1 MATTIREALS
11 RWEERT
17 KEKPAEAE
25 AVHLFGQV
33 PPIKKMDSHLASLA
47 NVRTLSLSSNCI
59 DKIGH
64 LNGLKNLTV
73 LSLGRNNIRAISG
86 LEAVADTLEEL
97 WISYNFI
104 EKLKGIEFMKKLRV
118 LYMANNVVKDW
129 AEFARLASVPC
140 LAELVFVGNPLEE
153 KHTNEGNWTDEASKR
168 IPHLRKL
175 DGEPVVKDVGGGDE
189 EGGEEEG

>member
-47 NVRTLSLSSNCI
+47 NVQTLSLSSNCI

-64 LNGLKNLTV
+64 LNGLKNLTL

-140 LAELVFVGNPLEE
+140 LAELVFSGNPLED
-153 KHTNEGNWTDEASKR
+153 KHSADGTWMDEASKR

-175 DGEPVVKDVGGGDE
+175 DGVPVVKDGGGGDE
-189 EGGEEEG
+189 EAGEEEG

>member
-1 MATTIREALS
+1 MATTVREALS
-11 RWEERT
+11 KWEERSG
-17 KEKPAEAE
+17 EKAGEAE
-25 AVHLFGQV
+25 AIHLFAQI
-33 PPIKKMDSHLASLA
+33 PPIKKMDSHLASLV
-47 NVRTLSLSSNCI
+47 NCKMLSLSSNCI

-86 LEAVADTLEEL
+86 LEAVSETLEEL

-129 AEFARLASVPC
+129 GEFARLASVPC

-153 KHTNEGNWTDEASKR
+153 KHSADGTWMDEASRRTPQLK
-168 IPHLRKL
+168 KL
-175 DGEPVVKDVGGGDE
+175 DGIPVVKE
-189 EGGEEEG
+189 EGGGEDDGDGDDG